1 MSHADKKLKM
11 HETTKIKLEKDHERQ
26 VWPLQQVLIMPQES
40 TVKEF
45 ENQLTQLQKA
55 SQRFEGV
62 YALIHI

>member
-1 MSHADKKLKM
+1 M
-11 HETTKIKLEKDHERQ
+11 HETTKIKLQKDHERQ